1 MFWTYCTPNRSTR
14 LFTYL
19 HENHFHDE
27 VNQTQLTIHMNYI
40 STKYGWIQV
49 HELKYIEWWKSSNY
63 LSQFL
68 QIFKKKFNI
77 TLLFLIQRKVLP
89 NARWNSLIWD
99 STIYY
104 YFDSYWFI
112 VNNLSIWNE
121 KTFRKLKYI
130 LSYFGRRFFTYF
142 KTSERPFL
150 HKNSN
155 DFEKLF
161 FFYKNRAYMLF
172 INFEF
177 TMRKSIKHRKIT

>member
-1 MFWTYCTPNRSTR
+1 MEYK
-14 LFTYL
+14 Y
-19 HENHFHDE
+19 
-27 VNQTQLTIHMNYI
+27 MNWNI
-40 STKYGWIQV
+40 SNSEKA
-49 HELKYIEWWKSSNY
+49 
-63 LSQFL
+63 
-68 QIFKKKFNI
+68 QIICHNFFRFSKKKFNI

-121 KTFRKLKYI
+121 KTFRKSKYI

-142 KTSERPFL
+142 KISERPFL

-155 DFEKLF
+155 DFEELF
-161 FFYKNRAYMLF
+161 FFHKKRAYMLSL
-172 INFEF
+172 ILNLPWENQLNIG
-177 TMRKSIKHRKIT
+177 K